1 MTTPRTSKNQPE
13 ERKEEEQGVQLFVLA
28 YNPVTTVVSYQT
40 DMPISKVAELVQI
53 ITIGQ
58 QRELARRE
66 VMAEIEA
73 KKEKESKNGEGEQK

>member
-1 MTTPRTSKNQPE
+1 MTTPRTSKNQPKKKVE
-13 ERKEEEQGVQLFVLA
+13 SRGAQLFTLA
-28 YNPVTTVVSYQT
+28 YDPVTTVVSYQT
-40 DMPISKVAELVQI
+40 DIPISKVMELIQI
-53 ITIGQ
+53 IMAGQ